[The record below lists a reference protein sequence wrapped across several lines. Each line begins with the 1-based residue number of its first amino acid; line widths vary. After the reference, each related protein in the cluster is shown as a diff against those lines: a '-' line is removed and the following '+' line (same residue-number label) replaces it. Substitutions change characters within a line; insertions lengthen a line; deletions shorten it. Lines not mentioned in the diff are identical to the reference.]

1 MNTYCFTVLKPHNQG
16 HHHVVTL
23 YNYSS
28 QRRWGDVCAC
38 LLACV
43 RACVR
48 ACVCARACVYV
59 FVCVT
64 VCFEGGME
72 DGRQSSTQ
80 RGWGWM
86 ALKLFLQIRL

>member
-1 MNTYCFTVLKPHNQG
+1 MKLHNQG
-16 HHHVVTL
+16 HHQVVTL
-23 YNYSS
+23 YNYS
-28 QRRWGDVCAC
+28 REGGVTCVRVC
-38 LLACV
+38 L

-48 ACVCARACVYV
+48 VYARARVCVYV

-64 VCFEGGME
+64 VCFEGGMG
-72 DGRQSSTQ
+72 DGRQSSIQ